1 MRNEQGAML
10 RKGVKMKK
18 CIIMLEDINLVS
30 AKIDDLQFAYD
41 LWKLTQKEF
50 LDKIRGEWNEEF
62 EIDNYK
68 EERNRNIKNNY
79 LIKYNGNNI
88 GWLEYELFEEYI
100 FIKQI
105 HILPEY
111 HGKGIGSN
119 ILNEIIKYGKKNK
132 KDIYLEVLK
141 YNDKALE
148 FYKKI
153 GFKIYR
159 ESSLENTL
167 EWSCKGS

>member
-1 MRNEQGAML
+1 M
-10 RKGVKMKK
+10 KTIKK
-18 CIIMLEDINLVS
+18 CIIKLENIAFVP
-30 AKIDDLQFAYD
+30 ATIEDLPFGYD
-41 LWKLTQKEF
+41 LWKLTQKGF

-62 EIDNYK
+62 EIEYYK
-68 EERNRNIKNNY
+68 DECIRNIENNY
-79 LIKYNGNNI
+79 LIKYNGTHI
-88 GWLEYELFEEYI
+88 GWLEYELFNKYI
-100 FIKQI
+100 YINQI

-111 HGKGIGSN
+111 QSKGIGTN

-132 KDIYLEVLK
+132 KDIYLDVLQ

-148 FYKKI
+148 FYKKF

-167 EWSCKGS
+167 VYEVKIKEKQ